1 MKVALHDRSEGS
13 NADAGVDAGE
23 QVDGGAERPVEGERY
38 GSDVGDAKRDRDES
52 HERGSET
59 TDRGLGTRTLERSE
73 AHEGR

>member
-1 MKVALHDRSEGS
+1 MTEAKAAMLTREWTPGNRSMEGRR
-13 NADAGVDAGE
+13 G
-23 QVDGGAERPVEGERY
+23 PVEAERY

-59 TDRGLGTRTLERSE
+59 TDPGLGTRTLERSE